1 MKKQL
6 LLLIA
11 ACLLSSSG
19 FACEE
24 GRPQAVRLLSDEAQ
38 QIHVFTK
45 YWQIIHPLDGAP
57 LQEFAVTDLDGNGL
71 LEILSR
77 TREHR
82 SSTRS
87 RRRAMGCSQKVSS
100 GIIAMPCGSTSP
112 GSQCILKRPQLP
124 GLAVQTPSR

>member
-38 QIHVFTK
+38 QIHVFTS
-45 YWQIIHPLDGAP
+45 IG
-57 LQEFAVTDLDGNGL
+57 
-71 LEILSR
+71 
-77 TREHR
+77 R
-82 SSTRS
+82 SFIPWMG
-87 RRRAMGCSQKVSS
+87 RRCRN
-100 GIIAMPCGSTSP
+100 
-112 GSQCILKRPQLP
+112 LP
-124 GLAVQTPSR
+124 